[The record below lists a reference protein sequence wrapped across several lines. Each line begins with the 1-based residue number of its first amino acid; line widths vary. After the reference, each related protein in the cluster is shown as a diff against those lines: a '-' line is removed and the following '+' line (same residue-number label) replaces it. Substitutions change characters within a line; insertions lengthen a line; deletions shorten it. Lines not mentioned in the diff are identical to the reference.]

1 MLSINRIYVLNLKA
15 RREKKDRISKLLLE
29 EGLCVPIKFVEA
41 FDFRNIDVNLLQ
53 HWLLEQKCK
62 VYPKWKT
69 SETSS
74 FQGFNFSGWDNREV
88 RSPEIGCTL
97 SHLHLWKEIVSKNE
111 TALILEDD
119 AFWHSGE
126 LKKFI
131 TKSLPKCPDTD
142 VLYLG
147 RNKVSKNKEEPVDGE
162 ELFVKPAF
170 SYNTHAYI
178 IGKEG
183 ASKLL
188 STKILENL
196 VTPDEFLAACWTKH
210 RRKDFSEVFTP
221 VIKALSSNLGKFEIW
236 QQALPQGY
244 NSDIEKDT
252 SCVSLYKKN
261 IYCYTVADNALNEGL
276 EKHIRTSVANEIP
289 LKILGLDSPW
299 GGGDMVS
306 DPGGGQ
312 KINLLIPELEKL
324 KKDPNAIVLFVDGY
338 DILFL
343 DSLKRIVELF
353 LSKNIPTLFAA
364 EQSCWPDRSLAN
376 RYPESPYH
384 YRYLNSGSFIGYAK
398 DLSKIT
404 QRAKDDSLPNI
415 SDDQLYYTLEF
426 LNGRHK
432 RLISLDYK
440 CEIFQCLGWSYDD
453 VTIEGGRL
461 HNTVTNTRPLVAHG
475 NSSKEK
481 FWALSNYLTKGWSS
495 DFSFS
500 PTGKLIDNP
509 IVYISLYCV
518 SNLDSANWGKFFN
531 YVRDLNFPKSNIILH
546 IEDSQDKLKTIK
558 EAIDVNDYKEVLYSP
573 TNEREGPKRN
583 RIFKESLNYNY
594 DYHFYIENLCLLRNP
609 ETLNE
614 LIKTNKNVVA
624 PVLRETINGKVSN
637 QSNFWGAFSESG
649 YYKQSDNYF
658 DILERKDKKC
668 WTVPFV
674 GACYLIK
681 RKIIEDNPNP
691 YNEKGDADISFVK
704 NLGYKRVLFHADNR
718 HDYGIINWRY

>member
-244 NSDIEKDT
+244 SSDIEKDT

-404 QRAKDDSLPNI
+404 
-415 SDDQLYYTLEF
+415 LE
-426 LNGRHK
+426 K
-432 RLISLDYK
+432 
-440 CEIFQCLGWSYDD
+440 
-453 VTIEGGRL
+453 
-461 HNTVTNTRPLVAHG
+461 P
-475 NSSKEK
+475 
-481 FWALSNYLTKGWSS
+481 
-495 DFSFS
+495 
-500 PTGKLIDNP
+500 
-509 IVYISLYCV
+509 
-518 SNLDSANWGKFFN
+518 
-531 YVRDLNFPKSNIILH
+531 
-546 IEDSQDKLKTIK
+546 
-558 EAIDVNDYKEVLYSP
+558 
-573 TNEREGPKRN
+573 
-583 RIFKESLNYNY
+583 
-594 DYHFYIENLCLLRNP
+594 
-609 ETLNE
+609 
-614 LIKTNKNVVA
+614 
-624 PVLRETINGKVSN
+624 
-637 QSNFWGAFSESG
+637 
-649 YYKQSDNYF
+649 
-658 DILERKDKKC
+658 
-668 WTVPFV
+668 
-674 GACYLIK
+674 
-681 RKIIEDNPNP
+681 
-691 YNEKGDADISFVK
+691 
-704 NLGYKRVLFHADNR
+704 
-718 HDYGIINWRY
+718 